1 MCRQLARRSL
11 ISTVV
16 PHEAKRRSQMRNC
29 ASENLEISGFVLCT
43 PRNDGDGYV
52 ALVLTPITSAEAAM
66 SPPGTFSFD
75 APGDAARAAELRR
88 VKVLATLVLVGTLA
102 LFVTAKA
109 LVPVHPVFGFVAA
122 FAEAATIGG
131 LADWYAVVALFKRPL
146 GLPIPHT
153 AIIQSNQHRIADKLG
168 EFIEVHFLEAAP
180 VAAKLRQIDFGSFI
194 ADWLRDR
201 KRSTDLARFTLR
213 LLPEAVTATETSGL
227 MTFITRRITTQ
238 LQGIDLAPLA
248 AGTLRAFV
256 AEGRHQGLLDD
267 ILRAVHQSLT
277 EPETMAMIREK
288 IRGELPT
295 LLKLYRADK
304 YLVNKI
310 VASATAFFEEVRD
323 DPKHPFRG
331 EFDRMVL
338 TFVDRLGSDPSY
350 ADRIDGLKRD
360 LLARPELG
368 DLARNVW
375 SNARSFIE
383 RSASGESQVL
393 QQHLAG
399 MFMKTGDTLAADP
412 ELRAEINQGFVAV
425 LRSFIA
431 DQKSVVSSFISDQV
445 KAWDMGQLLQLI
457 EINIGRDLQYIRF
470 NGSLIGGLAGLALYT
485 AEVLPRML

>member
-1 MCRQLARRSL
+1 M
-11 ISTVV
+11 IV
-16 PHEAKRRSQMRNC
+16 PA
-29 ASENLEISGFVLCT
+29 
-43 PRNDGDGYV
+43 
-52 ALVLTPITSAEAAM
+52 
-66 SPPGTFSFD
+66 TFSID

-88 VKVLATLVLVGTLA
+88 VKMLATAVLAGTLA

-109 LVPVHPVFGFVAA
+109 LLPVHPVFGFVAA

-131 LADWYAVVALFKRPL
+131 LADWYAVVALFRRPL

-153 AIIQSNQHRIADKLG
+153 AIIESNQHRIADKLG

-180 VAAKLRQIDFGSFI
+180 VEAKLRQIDFGSFI

-201 KRSTDLARFTLR
+201 KRSADLARFTLH
-213 LLPEAVTATETSGL
+213 LLPEAVSATETSGL
-227 MTFITRRITTQ
+227 MTFITRRITSQ
-238 LQGIDLAPLA
+238 LQAIDLAPLA

-256 AEGRHQGLLDD
+256 SEGRHRGLLDD
-267 ILRAVHQSLT
+267 ILRAVHESLT
-277 EPETMAMIREK
+277 QPETIAMVREK
-288 IRGELPT
+288 IRAELPT

-310 VASATAFFEEVRD
+310 VASATAFFEEVRS

-338 TFVDRLGSDPSY
+338 TFVDRLGSDRSY

-368 DLARNVW
+368 DLARNIW
-375 SNARSFIE
+375 SNTRLFIE
-383 RSASGESQVL
+383 RSASGETQVL
-393 QQHLAG
+393 QHHLTRMFMEAGEALAG
-399 MFMKTGDTLAADP
+399 DS
-412 ELRAEINQGFVAV
+412 ELRCEINQGLVVV

-431 DQKSVVSSFISDQV
+431 DQKSGVSSFISDQV
-445 KAWDMGQLLQLI
+445 KAWDMGQLISLI

-470 NGSLIGGLAGLALYT
+470 NGSLIGGLAGLSLYT
-485 AEVLPRML
+485 IEFLLRLL

>member
-1 MCRQLARRSL
+1 M
-11 ISTVV
+11 TV
-16 PHEAKRRSQMRNC
+16 PAT
-29 ASENLEISGFVLCT
+29 FV
-43 PRNDGDGYV
+43 
-52 ALVLTPITSAEAAM
+52 I
-66 SPPGTFSFD
+66 D

-88 VKVLATLVLVGTLA
+88 VKALATLVLAATLL
-102 LFVTAKA
+102 LFGVAK
-109 LVPVHPVFGFVAA
+109 LLLPLHPAFGFVAA

-131 LADWYAVVALFKRPL
+131 LADWYAVVALFRRPL

-153 AIIQSNQHRIADKLG
+153 AIIQSNQARIAEKLG
-168 EFIEVHFLEAAP
+168 EFIEQHFLEAGP
-180 VAAKLRQIDFGSFI
+180 VEAKLRQIDFASFI

-201 KRSTDLARFTLR
+201 KRSDDLARFALR
-213 LLPEAVTATETSGL
+213 LLPEAMSATETSGL
-227 MTFITRRITTQ
+227 MTFVTRRISTQ
-238 LQGIDLAPLA
+238 LQEIDLAPLA

-256 AEGRHQGLLDD
+256 AEGRHQSLLDD
-267 ILRAVHQSLT
+267 ILRAMHESLT
-277 EPETMAMIREK
+277 RADTMAMVREK

-310 VASATAFFEEVRD
+310 VASATAFFEEVRN
-323 DPKHPFRG
+323 DPQHLFRG

-338 TFVDRLGSDPSY
+338 SFVDRLGSDPAY
-350 ADRIDGLKRD
+350 ADRIGGLKRD

-368 DLARNVW
+368 DLARNIW

-393 QQHLAG
+393 QQHLTG
-399 MFMKTGDTLAADP
+399 MFVKAGEALAADP
-412 ELRAEINQGFVAV
+412 ELRAEINQGFVNV

-431 DQKSVVSSFISDQV
+431 DQKGGVRSFIADQV
-445 KAWDMGQLLQLI
+445 KAWDMGQLISLI

-485 AEVLPRML
+485 IEFLLRWL